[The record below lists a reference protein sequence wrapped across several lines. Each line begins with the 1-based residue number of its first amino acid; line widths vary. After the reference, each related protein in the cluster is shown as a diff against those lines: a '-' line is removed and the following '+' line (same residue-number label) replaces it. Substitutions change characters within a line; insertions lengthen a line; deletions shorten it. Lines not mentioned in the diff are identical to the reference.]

1 MVEEANGSGNV
12 STANNNEDDYESE
25 YKRIMA
31 EHDKATK
38 ESMQQIA
45 AQLTRNEEVKINLVS
60 EVHSTLNQDLKKI

>member
-38 ESMQQIA
+38 ESM
-45 AQLTRNEEVKINLVS
+45 
-60 EVHSTLNQDLKKI
+60 